1 MIIVFIF
8 TKKYINYN
16 KNIKTKKNE
25 KSASANKKIICYNEI
40 VRRCC
45 MNDLLSLQK
54 IFNEAI
60 FRIPDYQRGYSWS
73 NQQLEEFWS
82 DITSLLQF
90 QDHYTGMISLKK
102 LSPNTI
108 LTSPDKWKEERWL
121 VEAGYAI
128 YEIVD
133 GQQRLTTLIIL
144 INEIVSYCRE
154 HNINE
159 LNSILL
165 SEIEEKYL
173 FKSKPNNII
182 RTYKFGY
189 EEDNPSYQYFRHVI
203 LGEPDSGKIEETFY
217 TLNLYNAK
225 TFFHDRITKYASGH
239 EIEKLEEIFR
249 KITLQLKFNM
259 YYIVDDFNVFVA
271 FETMN
276 NRGKRLSYLELLKNR
291 LIYLSTLFDNPEDE
305 KQKVREDINETW
317 KEIYGYLGKNKNHP
331 LSDDEFLQN
340 HWIIYFGYQT
350 RMIQGNQTIPY
361 HTYLLNKYFIQQNID
376 PNNMYIPDLSNLIIH
391 NETEEEIEKESV
403 EENNDQDEIQ
413 TNDKQIRL
421 TLEDIQKYVNS
432 LKELIQYWYAMY
444 FPKDDYPTEI
454 KKYLFRLNEL
464 GHVNSRPLITVLL
477 SKKEINDIDKINCLK
492 QIERFN
498 FLHYRLNGYSSNYDN
513 SVFYNLAR
521 DLYYN
526 NMNVFNILDVITK
539 TDYMSDNNVIE
550 PSGVVGKFRRLFNR
564 DGYYSW
570 GTLKYLLYV
579 YDISNTTTPSEEK
592 LNPSDYF
599 KQDPKDSY
607 SVEHIYPQKAINDY
621 WVERF
626 NQYSEKERKAL
637 SSSLGN
643 MLPLSKRINSRLQN
657 NSFDDK
663 KERYLV
669 GSRSE
674 QIVARNLEWNP
685 ENILNR
691 GLEILSFMEKEWEFS
706 FPNLAEKKKVLGL
719 DFMIEDIDYETD
731 VHVPEF
737 HEEEKNQ
744 KELIFDEEQF
754 NKLTNNTNPKLLEIF
769 NELNEYI
776 LSLNNDIKRGT
787 TSVYL
792 AYNYSK
798 NFIELWFQANGLK
811 YVIMTGEYDDPEKKV
826 SKLAESYKWTNDNY
840 MLVTTEDNLEYVKNI
855 LKQSYEKVL
864 NR

>member
-1 MIIVFIF
+1 
-8 TKKYINYN
+8 
-16 KNIKTKKNE
+16 
-25 KSASANKKIICYNEI
+25 
-40 VRRCC
+40 

-54 IFNEAI
+54 IFNETI

-82 DITSLLQF
+82 DLTSLLPF

-102 LSPNTI
+102 LNPADI
-108 LTSPDKWKEERWL
+108 LKSVNKWNEEKWL
-121 VEAGYAI
+121 IDAGFTI

-144 INEIVSYCRE
+144 INEIVSYCKE
-154 HNINE
+154 NGITE
-159 LNSILL
+159 LNSTLL

-173 FKSKPNNII
+173 YKSKPNNII

-203 LGEPDSGKIEETFY
+203 LGEPNTGAIEETFY

-225 TFFHDRITKYASGH
+225 TFFKNKVKNYVEKNGV
-239 EIEKLEEIFR
+239 EKLEEIYR

-305 KQKVREDINETW
+305 KSRVREDINDTW
-317 KEIYGYLGKNKNHP
+317 REIYGYLGKNKNYP

-340 HWIIYFGYQT
+340 HWMIYFGYQT
-350 RMIQGNQTIPY
+350 RKIQGNQTIPY
-361 HTYLLNKYFIQQNID
+361 YTFLLNKYFIQQNID
-376 PNNMYIPDLSNLIIH
+376 PTNMYIPDLTNLAI
-391 NETEEEIEKESV
+391 NTEPEEELEKEATEQNV
-403 EENNDQDEIQ
+403 EEKVPA
-413 TNDKQIRL
+413 NDKQINL
-421 TLEDIQKYVNS
+421 TLVDIKKYVDS
-432 LKELIQYWYAMY
+432 LKELIQYWYNMY
-444 FPKDDYPTEI
+444 FPIDIESPEI
-454 KKYLFRLNEL
+454 KKYLFRLKEL
-464 GHVNSRPLITVLL
+464 GHVNARPLITVLL
-477 SKKEINDIDKINCLK
+477 SKNNISEEDKVKCLK
-492 QIERFN
+492 YIERFN
-498 FLHYRLNGYSSNYDN
+498 FLHYRFNGYFSTYDN

-521 DLYYN
+521 DLYYDQIT
-526 NMNVFNILDVITK
+526 VSDILEVITK
-539 TDYMSDNNVIE
+539 IDYMSDNNVIAS
-550 PSGVVGKFRRLFNR
+550 SGVVDKFRKLFKR

-579 YDISNTTTPSEEK
+579 YDVEDTTTLAEQK
-592 LNPSDYF
+592 LNPNDYF

-607 SVEHIYPQKAINDY
+607 SVEHIYPQKAVNEY
-621 WVERF
+621 WEQRF
-626 NQYSEKERKAL
+626 NMHSERERKLL

-663 KERYLV
+663 KNRYSV

-674 QIVARNLEWNP
+674 QKVAQYDEWTP
-685 ENILNR
+685 EIILNR
-691 GLEILSFMEKEWEFS
+691 GLEIISFMENEWDFY

-719 DFMIEDIDYETD
+719 EFMIDENDYNTD
-731 VHVPEF
+731 VHVPEYK
-737 HEEEKNQ
+737 EEENQ
-744 KELIFDEEQF
+744 QREMIYDEEQF
-754 NKLTNNTNPKLLEIF
+754 KKLSNSTNENIMAIYS
-769 NELNEYI
+769 ELDNYI
-776 LSLNNDIKRGT
+776 LSLNEDIKKNT

-792 AYNYSK
+792 SYAHNI
-798 NFIELWFQANGLK
+798 NFIELWFRTNSLR
-811 YVIMTGEYDDPEKKV
+811 YVIMSGDYDDPKEQV
-826 SKLAESYKWTNDNY
+826 TKLAESYKWSKDRCISVNNDS
-840 MLVTTEDNLEYVKNI
+840 DLEYVKNI
-855 LKQSYEKVL
+855 LKQSFEKQV